1 MGHSFKNFVFRTSII
16 LACLLVI
23 ACKEKE
29 DILEPINPEQTTPKP
44 TDPKPADPKPAD
56 PKPADPKPADPK
68 PADPKPSDP
77 KPSDPKPADPLT
89 QCINPANVNAADQA
103 QHNENFENLAINGP
117 CSWLPDELLD
127 EGPFTETGV
136 FFVQKN
142 ITPPEG
148 HRTSLEFGKDNWLTA
163 ELYSRDN
170 DREITDFINFVD
182 DPSGID
188 NTVLKLSTLKHTD
201 GAIIRSS
208 QALPNNYRISL
219 KVGFPQY
226 GDGEEPGLNGYD
238 SGDELAEPWNG
249 FSATAENGFY
259 WLSILDSQPK
269 PHNNTWIHHHRKFVI
284 DSDNHSPPWMEIYNG
299 NEFES
304 SGKNPIMVIAPDGTR
319 TPNIRNGSPFIS
331 YAADTWQTSGKI
343 RAIDSYL
350 PNEWYQVTF
359 TRKDNIYT
367 FKIEGNFK
375 HSGNMTYT
383 GSIDAAEN
391 CIWHYNQTSEDLN
404 PDCVNN
410 DSWAEL
416 GEQFPFWP
424 QSSGFD
430 DFFMLGDPHI
440 NYYEGH
446 VYYDDIQLV
455 ELP

>member
-410 DSWAEL
+410 DFWAEL

>member
-1 MGHSFKNFVFRTSII
+1 MGKNFKNFVLHISLIMT
-16 LACLLVI
+16 CLLVI

-29 DILEPINPEQTTPKP
+29 DILEPINPEQTTPKSTDPKP
-44 TDPKPADPKPAD
+44 TDPKPTDPKPTD
-56 PKPADPKPADPK
+56 PKPTDPKPTDPK
-68 PADPKPSDP
+68 PTDPKPT
-77 KPSDPKPADPLT
+77 DPKPADPLT
-89 QCINPANVNAADQA
+89 QCINPKNTNAADQA

-117 CSWLPDELLD
+117 CVWQIDALAN
-127 EGPFTETGV
+127 EGPFTETGLY
-136 FFVQKN
+136 FTQKE

-148 HRTSLEFGKDNWLTA
+148 NRTSLAFGNNNWLTA

-208 QALPNNYRISL
+208 QSLPKNYRISL

-226 GDGEEPGLNGYD
+226 GDGEDGLNGYD
-238 SGDELAEPWNG
+238 IGDELAEPWG
-249 FSATAENGFY
+249 EQLATSENGFY

-284 DSDNHSPPWMEIYNG
+284 DSDNHNPPWMEIYNG
-299 NEFES
+299 DNFES

-319 TPNIRNGSPFIS
+319 TPDIRNGSPFIS
-331 YAADTWQTSGKI
+331 FAADTWQASGKV

-359 TRKDNIYT
+359 TRIDNIYT

-375 HSGNMTYT
+375 HSGNMTYAS
-383 GSIDAAEN
+383 SIDAAEK

-410 DSWAEL
+410 DFFVDL

-446 VYYDDIQLV
+446 VYYDDIQLI